1 MSYFKILTK
10 TEYAV
15 TSVFRLNYTTDDTKA
30 KRIFCSLGYVYL
42 LKSKQSKTRPSP
54 SAVEI
59 KEKALM
65 ICSRNLVFSRAF
77 SCCQGQPN
85 PE

>member
-42 LKSKQSKTRPSP
+42 SKSKQRKTRSSTSTPEAKEEALVLSCVLVRSLSIKVSQIPSYP
-54 SAVEI
+54 T
-59 KEKALM
+59 
-65 ICSRNLVFSRAF
+65 R
-77 SCCQGQPN
+77 
-85 PE
+85 